1 MPMFR
6 LIFTLERATHV
17 TAPDLQ
23 SAKRQAEAKCEEA
36 RRGGITM
43 RMHMIEEVVS
53 EAKPD

>member
-6 LIFTLERATHV
+6 LTFTVDRVTHV
-17 TAPDLQ
+17 TAVDVQ
-23 SAKRQAEAKCEEA
+23 AAKRQAEAKCEEA

-53 EAKPD
+53 EEKPD